1 MAAQVELG
9 ICQGASINCVCAR
22 TLVLLLLRAKRERCV
37 PFETVPS
44 FMSIFVRR
52 SCAWWHLVDDVQFC
66 SSGASHAV
74 RPYAITKPRP
84 SLYTYTLI
92 PTVLASVSSYSSSLT
107 EVSCVSINSPS
118 RLPSV
123 NLPFLPSA
131 LFNFSLSSLPNLS
144 LYTS

>member
-1 MAAQVELG
+1 MPRCIHQLCLRPDAGFTTAT
-9 ICQGASINCVCAR
+9 CQER
-22 TLVLLLLRAKRERCV
+22 TLRALRDC
-37 PFETVPS
+37 P
-44 FMSIFVRR
+44 IFHVHICHRR

-131 LFNFSLSSLPNLS
+131 LFNFSLSSLLNLS